1 MRCVRPMRWPKQALI
16 TTGNPS
22 SRNNAPISGLL
33 PLTPAMAVPVIR
45 DPKGN
50 LRACADVHISNSGRT
65 PAVGFYM
72 TRLATYGEKTT
83 PYVECD
89 RKARDVIMSLKV
101 PPYERPTG
109 GMLGVT
115 GDKWVRQ
122 QLISSTRPLSKK
134 SLMANDPSTCTESFG
149 ISIFLGIIT
158 KPVFAVLN
166 SQVARRTHL
175 PTCLFGNWMDKR
187 TR

>member
-1 MRCVRPMRWPKQALI
+1 MRTANALAKTSLDNYRQSFKQEQRAYLW
-16 TTGNPS
+16 PS
-22 SRNNAPISGLL
+22 SFNASDGG
-33 PLTPAMAVPVIR
+33 PVIR